1 MSQVFNV
8 YHKQMLEALSRRG
21 IQYMEEYPIGP
32 YSVDIY
38 LPELGRLVEL
48 DGPGHFRKAD
58 KVREDKIKELRPEL
72 DLVRIKVGTP
82 IREALLVMLGYADET
97 R

>member
-1 MSQVFNV
+1 MQTFNSFHRLV
-8 YHKQMLEALSRRG
+8 CLALSRRG

-38 LPELGRLVEL
+38 LPEIGRLVEL

-58 KVREDKIKELRPEL
+58 KVREDKLKEMRPEL
-72 DLVRIKVGTP
+72 DLVRIKVGTS
-82 IREALLVMLGYADET
+82 IREALEVMLD
-97 R
+97 